1 MKKEISDTYYNRTI
15 SDKLFEF
22 IKVNYQWLIDFVFET
37 PELDFQ
43 TGSNA
48 TDTWF
53 SIYRGTGKILK
64 IKENGKCSADPKYIK
79 LLPSFYES
87 PSKEELKVLLNLI
100 NKDND
105 LGRYYKGIDGKKK
118 EGFYQNLISKRYSL
132 FCEPDD
138 DFCIIDKEFALGYKD
153 EKTKRELMEPII
165 KKYDS
170 FIKKLEGKQG
180 FGKKIKQSG
189 TECDFVGLKKD
200 GDILLLE
207 LKRHE
212 DTAKIYLSPLQ
223 AGKYTDLTMQYVN
236 KHPDIFSSNILKMVR
251 QKIEMGILKPK
262 FQLPNRLSK
271 RIIPAVVVGGKPSVT
286 TQHPPV

>member
-1 MKKEISDTYYNRTI
+1 
-15 SDKLFEF
+15 
-22 IKVNYQWLIDFVFET
+22 
-37 PELDFQ
+37 
-43 TGSNA
+43 
-48 TDTWF
+48 
-53 SIYRGTGKILK
+53 
-64 IKENGKCSADPKYIK
+64 
-79 LLPSFYES
+79 
-87 PSKEELKVLLNLI
+87 
-100 NKDND
+100 
-105 LGRYYKGIDGKKK
+105 
-118 EGFYQNLISKRYSL
+118 
-132 FCEPDD
+132 
-138 DFCIIDKEFALGYKD
+138 
-153 EKTKRELMEPII
+153 MEPII

-271 RIIPAVVVGGKPSVT
+271 RIIPAVVVGGKPSKTALKNFKTVRGIVGKKISLYT
-286 TQHPPV
+286 CDENGKLKKLIE